1 MADRASELARL
12 KDLLLRPES
21 SQIEQLQSRV
31 GALDDRLGTRERL
44 ERATAEVLVDA
55 FREAEIRQHHEL
67 ARAVAPV
74 VVAAI
79 QSEIRNSRDMMVE
92 ALYPITGRL
101 VAAAVADAF
110 RNLVININQR
120 VDTMMSLRLWRLR
133 LKSWMTGKPLSEL
146 LLAQATRP
154 RLHRVLLLER
164 GSGTLLASWSDDP
177 AGEDRSDLVSGMIAA
192 ITEFSS
198 SVFENR
204 SGELRTIDMG
214 ASRILLR
221 NSPRAIIAG
230 DFSGPLNP
238 QDEALVQ
245 EAFASIAEHHHRGKA
260 VTPDMLRAVADTI
273 ADQPEENKK
282 AGSIGIWIVAALLL
296 GIAGYF
302 GWQSWTRSAFE
313 SRVRSA
319 LAATVTARP
328 HIAAYPLTLTI
339 DHSAQRVSIAGLAPD
354 VEDSAAINKAVS
366 AASAPYET
374 QADLAIVASQETTAR
389 ALAQLRTQVTELQ
402 GRLEANLQSQAAALR
417 ETTSAQAQTLVKLGS
432 DLTLLQQALQ
442 RQDEAAGG
450 LSGRLSELS
459 TTLQTRLEEARNQLG
474 SLQRNIEE
482 SQGAIASLQ
491 EATRQTPHAAA
502 EIFMRRNAIFFE
514 RDAVL
519 RDAKV
524 AATIVAQLADLLRAA
539 NLRVRVVGY
548 SSDSGSAPINRRLA
562 QDRANAVVALLSAR
576 GIDVSRIVVATR
588 PAGVSIDDAPD
599 ASGHANRRVE
609 FEPVFDNEKAEP

>member
-44 ERATAEVLVDA
+44 ESATAEVLVDA

-110 RNLVININQR
+110 RNLVVSINQR
-120 VDTMMSLRLWRLR
+120 VDTMMSVRLWRLR

-146 LLAQATRP
+146 LLAQASRP

-164 GSGTLLASWSDDP
+164 GSGSLLASWSDDP

-221 NSPRAIIAG
+221 SSARAIIAG

-238 QDEALVQ
+238 QDEALVH
-245 EAFASIAEHHHRGKA
+245 EAFASIAEHHHRGNA
-260 VTPDMLRAVADTI
+260 VTQDMLRAVADTI

-282 AGSIGIWIVAALLL
+282 TGGIGIWIVAALLI

-319 LAATVTARP
+319 LAATVAERP
-328 HIAAYPLTLTI
+328 HITAYPVTLTI
-339 DHSAQRVSIAGLAPD
+339 DHAARRVSITGLAPD
-354 VEDSAAINKAVS
+354 ADDSAAISKAVS
-366 AASAPYET
+366 SASTPYET

-389 ALAQLRTQVTELQ
+389 ALTQLRSQVSDLQ
-402 GRLEANLQSQAAALR
+402 SRLEANLQSQAASLR
-417 ETTSAQAQTLVKLGS
+417 ETTTAQAQTLVKLGS
-432 DLTLLQQALQ
+432 DIALLQQALQ
-442 RQDEAAGG
+442 RQDEAAGD

-459 TTLQTRLEEARNQLG
+459 KTLQTRLEEARNQLG

-482 SQGAIASLQ
+482 SRGAIASLQ
-491 EATRQTPHAAA
+491 ESTRQTPRAAA
-502 EIFMRRNAIFFE
+502 ENFMRRNAIFFE

-524 AATIVAQLADLLRAA
+524 AETTVAQLADLLRAA

-562 QDRANAVVALLSAR
+562 QERASAVVALLLAR
-576 GIDVSRIVVATR
+576 GIDAGRIVVATR

-609 FEPVFDNEKAEP
+609 FEPVFNNEKAEP